1 MAGAAEA
8 INDGSG
14 ELVPV
19 AAFVDEEHRT
29 RAGRSQV
36 YDREKKPIRIGQPIT
51 FHSRVVTVSP
61 LLSSHSRQH
70 RFTPHLLEMVLKS
83 FIEVHPDSHF
93 PIQNLPYGVF
103 KREPASDPRPAVAI
117 GEYVLDLSVLASAG
131 LFHGSLLRNSDCFN
145 QVSFAPHFFL
155 ISTNSWNWGVLRG
168 RKLVQHCKSYCQS
181 QVPYVLAA
189 EESILR
195 DNASLREKALVPMNQ
210 VQMLLPI
217 TIGDYSDF
225 FASKHHAY
233 NCGVMFRGPENA
245 INPNWF
251 HIPIAY
257 HGRAS
262 SIVISGTDIIRPR
275 GQGHP
280 AGNSLPYFG
289 PSRKLDFELEMAT
302 VVGPG
307 NELGKPVD
315 VNEAANHIFGLVLM
329 NDWSARDIQAW
340 EYVPLGPFLGKSF
353 ATTLSPWIVT
363 LDALEQFALDAPQ
376 QNPTPLPYLAEKKSQ
391 NYDISLQVSIV
402 PAGQKD
408 AHVLTRS
415 NFRHLY
421 WTITQQ
427 LAHQT
432 INGCNLRPGDLL
444 GTGTISGPEPDSY
457 GCLLELS
464 WNGQKPLSFGGTS
477 RTFLEDG
484 DEVIFTGYC
493 KVKVMVIMLALE
505 HAPGRFFLRYLKNC
519 FSFRLSLLQIVLD
532 CSVKLPPPAATVSFL
547 PPPPPPQLLF
557 IVIRMTALSLA
568 PKLPESL
575 SPPPSPLRNLSRLLF
590 TSLLIPN
597 PPPLLR
603 YRRPSDLT
611 WSALSSGR
619 SPPSIR
625 KPITGRNSSNARH
638 DLRFSILPIAIIYAE
653 SLQILD
659 RVETVDAVRSSALE
673 KMKINEALMRL
684 LFRLDAVPGLDPNVR
699 ELRRDVSRKIVGLQE
714 ILDAVSDS
722 RVEQWDGH
730 LRDWDDIVAG
740 LEQEACKD
748 VGGGHEMER
757 FCAENLGFQCLQ
769 RFLRDQ

>member
-1 MAGAAEA
+1 
-8 INDGSG
+8 
-14 ELVPV
+14 
-19 AAFVDEEHRT
+19 
-29 RAGRSQV
+29 
-36 YDREKKPIRIGQPIT
+36 
-51 FHSRVVTVSP
+51 
-61 LLSSHSRQH
+61 
-70 RFTPHLLEMVLKS
+70 MVLKS

-145 QVSFAPHFFL
+145 QSNLNKFL
-155 ISTNSWNWGVLRG
+155 ELG
-168 RKLVQHCKSYCQS
+168 RPAWTEARTTLQKLLS
-181 QVPYVLAA
+181 A

-493 KVKVMVIMLALE
+493 KGDGYNV
-505 HAPGRFFLRYLKNC
+505 GFGT
-519 FSFRLSLLQIVLD
+519 
-532 CSVKLPPPAATVSFL
+532 CSGK
-547 PPPPPPQLLF
+547 
-557 IVIRMTALSLA
+557 
-568 PKLPESL
+568 
-575 SPPPSPLRNLSRLLF
+575 
-590 TSLLIPN
+590 
-597 PPPLLR
+597 
-603 YRRPSDLT
+603 
-611 WSALSSGR
+611 
-619 SPPSIR
+619 
-625 KPITGRNSSNARH
+625 
-638 DLRFSILPIAIIYAE
+638 ILP
-653 SLQILD
+653 SL
-659 RVETVDAVRSSALE
+659 
-673 KMKINEALMRL
+673 
-684 LFRLDAVPGLDPNVR
+684 P
-699 ELRRDVSRKIVGLQE
+699 
-714 ILDAVSDS
+714 
-722 RVEQWDGH
+722 
-730 LRDWDDIVAG
+730 
-740 LEQEACKD
+740 
-748 VGGGHEMER
+748 
-757 FCAENLGFQCLQ
+757 
-769 RFLRDQ
+769 